1 MKKQKKDYEPIN
13 LEGIKSYSIKRR
25 KNLVSIKQ
33 FAKVIE
39 HKEFSKFLDSLP
51 EILAGN
57 NLRDVIDTIVKATNK
72 NRQVVMAIGAHVIKC
87 GLSPI
92 IIDLM
97 NRGIITAVAMNGS
110 TAIHDYE
117 ISLIGE
123 TSEDVS
129 HGLKDGSFGMARET
143 AEAFRRAASQAI
155 VLSPE
160 PTRPPCGNA
169 TTRPNGLAGR
179 ERGNKQQKSIGLDI
193 GLGRALGRQII
204 KDKNKYKQYSLLA
217 AGAKLG
223 IPVTVHVAM
232 GTDTIHMHPNI
243 SGSDMGES
251 SHVDFKILCSI
262 VANLEGGV
270 WMNVGS
276 AVIMPEVFLKA
287 LAVARNLGKKV
298 KDFTAVNMD
307 MIQHYRPQTN
317 VVQRPT
323 THGYSITGHH
333 EIMLPLLRLGI
344 LSRLK
349 K

>member
-1 MKKQKKDYEPIN
+1 LKKQKKDYKPID
-13 LEGIKSYSIKRR
+13 LEGIKSYPIKRR

-33 FAKVIE
+33 FAKTIE
-39 HKEFSKFLDSLP
+39 HKGFSKFLDSLP
-51 EILAGN
+51 DILAGN
-57 NLRDVIDTIVKATNK
+57 SIRDVIDAIVKATNK
-72 NRQVVMAIGAHVIKC
+72 NRPVVMAIGAHVIKC

-97 NRGIITAVAMNGS
+97 KRGIVTAVAMNGS
-110 TAIHDYE
+110 VAIHDYE

-129 HGLKDGSFGMARET
+129 HSLKDGSFGMARET
-143 AEAFRRAASQAI
+143 AEAFQTAVSR
-155 VLSPE
+155 
-160 PTRPPCGNA
+160 NA
-169 TTRPNGLAGR
+169 TGQ
-179 ERGNKQQKSIGLDI
+179 GNKQKSIGSDIRGDI
-193 GLGRALGRQII
+193 GLGRALGKQII
-204 KDKNKYKQYSLLA
+204 TDKNKYKQHSILA
-217 AGAKLG
+217 TGAKLG
-223 IPVTVHVAM
+223 IPTTVHVAI
-232 GTDTIHMHPNI
+232 GTEIIHMHPCI
-243 SGSDMGES
+243 SGGDMGES
-251 SHVDFKILCSI
+251 SHVDFKILCSV

-287 LAVARNLGKKV
+287 LSVARNLGKKV
-298 KDFTAVNMD
+298 EDFTAVNMD

-344 LSRLK
+344 LSKLK

>member
-1 MKKQKKDYEPIN
+1 LKKQRKEYEPIN
-13 LEGIKSYSIKRR
+13 LEGIKTYPIKRR

-33 FAKVIE
+33 FARAVE
-39 HKEFSKFLDSLP
+39 HKEFNKFLDSLP

-57 NLRDVIDTIVKATNK
+57 NIRDVIKAIAEATNK
-72 NRQVVMAIGAHVIKC
+72 NRHVVMAIGAHVIKC

-97 NRGIITAVAMNGS
+97 KSGILTAIAMSGS

-129 HGLKDGSFGMARET
+129 QSLKDGSFGMARET
-143 AEAFRRAASQAI
+143 AEAFQVAVTQ
-155 VLSPE
+155 
-160 PTRPPCGNA
+160 NA
-169 TTRPNGLAGR
+169 T
-179 ERGNKQQKSIGLDI
+179 ERKSKQESTCLRVARRQI

-204 KDKNKYKQYSLLA
+204 KDKNKYKQYSILA
-217 AGAKLG
+217 TGAKLG
-223 IPVTVHVAM
+223 IPATVHVAV
-232 GTDTIHMHPNI
+232 GTDTIHMHPCI
-243 SGSDMGES
+243 SGGDLGES
-251 SHVDFKILCSI
+251 SHVDFKILCS
-262 VANLEGGV
+262 VVSDLEGGV

-298 KDFTAVNMD
+298 EDFTAVNMD

-317 VVQRPT
+317 VVKRPT

-344 LSRLK
+344 LSKLK

>member
-1 MKKQKKDYEPIN
+1 LKKQKKDYKPIN
-13 LEGIKSYSIKRR
+13 LEGIKSYPIKRR

-33 FAKVIE
+33 FAKTIE
-39 HKEFSKFLDSLP
+39 HKGFSKFLDSLP
-51 EILAGN
+51 DILAGN
-57 NLRDVIDTIVKATNK
+57 SIRDVIDAIAKAANK
-72 NRQVVMAIGAHVIKC
+72 NRPVVMAIGAHVIKC

-97 NRGIITAVAMNGS
+97 KRGIITAVAMNGS
-110 TAIHDYE
+110 VAIHDYE

-129 HGLKDGSFGMARET
+129 HSLKDGSFGMARET
-143 AEAFRRAASQAI
+143 AEAFQTAVSPNAAGQ
-155 VLSPE
+155 
-160 PTRPPCGNA
+160 
-169 TTRPNGLAGR
+169 
-179 ERGNKQQKSIGLDI
+179 GNKQKSI
-193 GLGRALGRQII
+193 GLGRALGKQII
-204 KDKNKYKQYSLLA
+204 TDKNKYKQYSILA

-223 IPVTVHVAM
+223 IPTTVHVAI
-232 GTDTIHMHPNI
+232 GTEIIHMHPCI
-243 SGSDMGES
+243 SGGDMGES

-298 KDFTAVNMD
+298 EDFTAVNMD

-344 LSRLK
+344 LSKLK

>member
-1 MKKQKKDYEPIN
+1 MKKQKKDYKPIN

-39 HKEFSKFLDSLP
+39 NKEFSKFLDSLP

-57 NLRDVIDTIVKATNK
+57 NFRDVIDAIVKAANK
-72 NRQVVMAIGAHVIKC
+72 NRQVVMAIGAHVVKC
-87 GLSPI
+87 GLSPV

-97 NRGIITAVAMNGS
+97 KRDIITAVAMNGS
-110 TAIHDYE
+110 VAIHDYE

-143 AEAFRRAASQAI
+143 AEAFQRAAVSQAV

-169 TTRPNGLAGR
+169 TG
-179 ERGNKQQKSIGLDI
+179 RGNKQTRPYRHGRESI

-204 KDKNKYKQYSLLA
+204 KDKNKYKQYSILA
-217 AGAKLG
+217 TGAKLG
-223 IPVTVHVAM
+223 IPTTVHVAM

-262 VANLEGGV
+262 V
-270 WMNVGS
+270 
-276 AVIMPEVFLKA
+276 
-287 LAVARNLGKKV
+287 
-298 KDFTAVNMD
+298 
-307 MIQHYRPQTN
+307 
-317 VVQRPT
+317 
-323 THGYSITGHH
+323 
-333 EIMLPLLRLGI
+333 
-344 LSRLK
+344 
-349 K
+349 

>member
-1 MKKQKKDYEPIN
+1 MKKQKKDYKPIN
-13 LEGIKSYSIKRR
+13 LAGIKTYSIKKR

-33 FAKVIE
+33 FAKAIE

-57 NLRDVIDTIVKATNK
+57 NLRDVINAIVKASNK

-87 GLSPI
+87 GLSPV

-97 NRGIITAVAMNGS
+97 KRGIITAVAMNGS
-110 TAIHDYE
+110 VAIHDYE

-129 HGLKDGSFGMARET
+129 HSIEDGSFGMARET
-143 AEAFRRAASQAI
+143 AEAFQTAASLSACGSPTQADQGFI
-155 VLSPE
+155 E
-160 PTRPPCGNA
+160 
-169 TTRPNGLAGR
+169 
-179 ERGNKQQKSIGLDI
+179 E

-204 KDKNKYKQYSLLA
+204 KDKNKYRQYSILA
-217 AGAKLG
+217 AGAKLN
-223 IPVTVHVAM
+223 IPTTVHVAI

-243 SGSDMGES
+243 SGSDLGES
-251 SHVDFKILCSI
+251 SHVDFKILCS
-262 VANLEGGV
+262 VVKDLGGGV

-287 LAVARNLGKKV
+287 LSVARNLGKIV
-298 KDFTAVNMD
+298 KDFTTVNMD

-317 VVQRPT
+317 VVKRPT
-323 THGYSITGHH
+323 TKGYSITGHH

-344 LSRLK
+344 LSKLK

>member
-33 FAKVIE
+33 FAKAVE
-39 HKEFSKFLDSLP
+39 HREFSKFLDSLP

-57 NLRDVIDTIVKATNK
+57 SLRDVINTIVKATNK
-72 NRQVVMAIGAHVIKC
+72 NRQVVLAIGAHVIKC
-87 GLSPI
+87 GLSPV

-97 NRGIITAVAMNGS
+97 KRGIITAVAMNGS
-110 TAIHDYE
+110 AAIHDYE

-129 HGLKDGSFGMARET
+129 HSLKDGSFGMARET
-143 AEAFRRAASQAI
+143 AGAFQIAASQNAI
-155 VLSPE
+155 H
-160 PTRPPCGNA
+160 
-169 TTRPNGLAGR
+169 
-179 ERGNKQQKSIGLDI
+179 RGNKQKSV
-193 GLGRALGRQII
+193 GLGRALGKQII
-204 KDKNKYKQYSLLA
+204 KDKNKYKQYSILA

-251 SHVDFKILCSI
+251 SHVDFKILCS
-262 VANLEGGV
+262 VVSDLEYGV

-287 LAVARNLGKKV
+287 LSVARNLGKKV

-323 THGYSITGHH
+323 TQGYSITGHH

-344 LSRLK
+344 LSKLK